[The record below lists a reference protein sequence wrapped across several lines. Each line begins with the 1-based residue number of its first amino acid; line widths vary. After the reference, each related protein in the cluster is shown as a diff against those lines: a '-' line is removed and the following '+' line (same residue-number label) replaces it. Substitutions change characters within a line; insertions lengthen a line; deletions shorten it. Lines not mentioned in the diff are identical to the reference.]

1 MGMNKLQSKD
11 QGIARTWGAACLRL
25 GKARS
30 SFFHGAVFEEIL
42 EFGHEFL
49 DILEIHIDTGEADVS
64 DLIELFEAMHD
75 HFADLGG
82 GEFAFGG
89 FVDHAF
95 DFVDDGFE
103 FGCGNGALFTSFEE
117 ALEDLLAL
125 EAFAAAIFFDD
136 HVGDLVNALVSGK
149 APRAFETFAAAADGV
164 AGTALAGID
173 YLVVEM
179 RAERTLHSEV
189 SPGARSI
196 LQKS

>member
-1 MGMNKLQSKD
+1 MGRSMP
-11 QGIARTWGAACLRL
+11 ARP

-30 SFFHGAVFEEIL
+30 SFFHGAVLEEIL

-82 GEFAFGG
+82 GQFAFGG
-89 FVDHAF
+89 FVNHAF